1 MTQTT
6 PEPTEDAE
14 LARLLAVCCNHA
26 YAFGGA
32 RNSPLRR
39 AAFEREDAARTALLA
54 YHAATYVRRDANH
67 LPPSPP
73 GSYRE
78 ARGILPWRPGDEL
91 PEDAIRRLR
100 DGAEAD

>member
-1 MTQTT
+1 LTAS

-14 LARLLAVCCNHA
+14 LARLLDVHEQTIRASMNRKKSAVLVE
-26 YAFGGA
+26 
-32 RNSPLRR
+32 SSR
-39 AAFEREDAARTALLA
+39 AALLA
-54 YHAATYVRRDANH
+54 HIAATYVRRDANR

-91 PEDAIRRLR
+91 PEEAIRRLR
-100 DGAEAD
+100 DGQ

>member
-1 MTQTT
+1 VTAS
-6 PEPTEDAE
+6 TESTGDDE

-26 YAFGGA
+26 YFFGSTSN
-32 RNSPLRR
+32 RRVRLR
-39 AAFEREDAARTALLA
+39 ALAREDAACEQLLQ
-54 YHAATYVRRDANH
+54 HIATHYVRRDANR

-73 GSYRE
+73 GSYRD
-78 ARGILPWRPGDEL
+78 ARGVLPWRPGDEL